1 MNGCHGS
8 DRCFSVPSS
17 DLPFASD
24 ETHKLPWGGITPFLS
39 SLLVHATCDSVLA
52 SQNTASPGLEMCSRG
67 SDLGQIKGRIQ
78 RIQRQRERFT
88 LWLFSCD
95 SMRLVSPGDAL
106 RKRPALE

>member
-8 DRCFSVPSS
+8 DRCFLVPSS
-17 DLPFASD
+17 DLPFVSD
-24 ETHKLPWGGITPFLS
+24 ETHQLPLGGITPFLS

-52 SQNTASPGLEMCSRG
+52 CQNTASPGLEMCSRG
-67 SDLGQIKGRIQ
+67 SDLGQING
-78 RIQRQRERFT
+78 RIQRQRESFT
-88 LWLFSCD
+88 LWLLSCD